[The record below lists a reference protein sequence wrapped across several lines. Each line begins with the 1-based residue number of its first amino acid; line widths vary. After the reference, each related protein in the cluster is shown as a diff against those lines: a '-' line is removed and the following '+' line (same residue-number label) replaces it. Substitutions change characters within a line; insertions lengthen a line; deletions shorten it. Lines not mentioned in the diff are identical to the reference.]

1 MEQQKFFKKI
11 MWMLAVVFVIG
22 IAPCGLEAKAS
33 VVDSGTCGAVG
44 NEENVAWTF
53 DSDGVLTVSGQ
64 GAINDY
70 VIYGNNEPPWYQY
83 KRKINKIVIGEG
95 ITCIGNCAF
104 NDLQETELVLPTSS
118 LKEIGTSAFYEN
130 KLLRE
135 LHLPDTV
142 TKLGSH
148 SFYGCWSL
156 SEVEIPGSIK
166 EIPTFAFVCTGIKN
180 FIAHEGVSSIRDYF
194 VSSGVERIHLPSTLT
209 QIEDMQYLN
218 ELSVICGKFE
228 AAQRYAFS
236 NDIPYLDMLKKYD
249 ISSAEMVLSEVIP
262 FDTIDGAWH
271 CTGREIRPEFKVK
284 YILDGIQIYLKEG
297 KEYQISYSNNIEPG
311 TATVTMTGIGCFTG
325 KKFVNFDIYEQISE
339 CDINLSNASV
349 QYDGTEKKPAVEVA
363 YQGKELKEGTDYT
376 LSYAN
381 NIEEGTARIIIIG
394 KNGYKGTKVVTYQI
408 YKKSI
413 EQCDVN
419 LAYTSVQADGTEKK
433 PAVTVKDEMG
443 NPLQENVDYTLE
455 YQDTVYPGQATVKV
469 SGKNLYKGTKSVPYQ
484 IEGIS
489 IEDAEFALNETI
501 FTYDG
506 SAKRP
511 SVSVTLDGKALILET
526 DYQVSY
532 KDNVNEGTAYAII
545 QGNGIYTGAV
555 SMSFTILPYSAGK
568 ESVYS
573 QGDTFLS
580 GNFVYEVMDDEELEV
595 EVSSASKKNLTK
607 AVIPA
612 TIKCEGITYKVTS
625 IGQKAFYKN
634 TKIKSVEVGNNVTSI
649 ENYAFYGCK
658 NMTSLKLG
666 KKVEVIG
673 SSAFRKCTKLTAVTL
688 PKSMEELGKNA
699 FYGCSK
705 LKTITINAN
714 SVIDIEEGAIKGISN
729 KAVIKV
735 PKKHYKK
742 YQKKLTGRTGYKK
755 KTMKLKKK

>member
-1 MEQQKFFKKI
+1 MEKQKFLQKI
-11 MWMLAVVFVIG
+11 MWMLAVVFVVG
-22 IAPCGLEAKAS
+22 IVPCGLEAKAS

-44 NEENVAWTF
+44 NEENVIWKY

-64 GAINDY
+64 GVMMDCEADAQ
-70 VIYGNNEPPWYQY
+70 PWVKY
-83 KRKINKIVIGEG
+83 KNTTNRIVIGEG
-95 ITCIGNCAF
+95 ITCIGRYAF
-104 NDLQETELVLPTSS
+104 SKFKETELELPKYS
-118 LKEIGTSAFYEN
+118 LKVIKSDAFCEN

-135 LHLPDTV
+135 LHLPETV
-142 TKLGSH
+142 TELGYS
-148 SFYGCWSL
+148 SFSQCESL
-156 SEVEIPGSIK
+156 LEVEIPGSVKI
-166 EIPTFAFVCTGIKN
+166 IPGFAFSNCFGLKN
-180 FIAHEGVSSIRDYF
+180 FIVHEGVISTETSF
-194 VSSGVERIHLPSTLT
+194 VSGWNGTERIYLPGTLKT
-209 QIEDMQYLN
+209 MEGDMGLLHDMFMPN
-218 ELSVICGKFE
+218 LVICGKSD
-228 AAQRYAFS
+228 AAQKFAFA
-236 NDIPYLDMLKKYD
+236 NDIPYLDLLRKHD
-249 ISSAEMVLSEVIP
+249 IGSADIEIKSQ
-262 FDTIDGAWH
+262 WSY
-271 CTGREIRPEFKVK
+271 TGNEIRPEITVK
-284 YILDGIQIYLKEG
+284 YTLDTGKQIVLQEG
-297 KEYQISYSNNIEPG
+297 REYQVSYTNNTGIG
-311 TATVTMTGIGCFTG
+311 TATAIVTGIDYFSG
-325 KKFVNFDIYEQISE
+325 KKSVNYDIYMPM
-339 CDINLSNASV
+339 DNANIKAEV
-349 QYDGTEKKPAVEVA
+349 ENRYMKYDGTEKKPKVKVTC
-363 YQGKELKEGTDYT
+363 GGNVLKEGIDYSVT
-376 LSYAN
+376 YYN
-381 NIEEGTARIIIIG
+381 NVNPGIAKATVTGL
-394 KNGYKGTKVVTYQI
+394 NFYKGSK
-408 YKKSI
+408 
-413 EQCDVN
+413 DV
-419 LAYTSVQADGTEKK
+419 LFEIS
-433 PAVTVKDEMG
+433 
-443 NPLQENVDYTLE
+443 
-455 YQDTVYPGQATVKV
+455 
-469 SGKNLYKGTKSVPYQ
+469 
-484 IEGIS
+484 GIS
-489 IEDAEFALNETI
+489 INDADITLNETI

-506 SAKRP
+506 SPKKP
-511 SVSVTLDGKALILET
+511 SVEVKYNGIPLRQGI
-526 DYQVSY
+526 DYAVSY
-532 KDNVNEGTAYAII
+532 TNNVDAGTGYAII
-545 QGNGIYTGAV
+545 EGTGIYAGAV

-705 LKTITINAN
+705 LKIITINAN

>member
-1 MEQQKFFKKI
+1 MKKHRFYIKI
-11 MWMLAVVFVIG
+11 MCILAVVFVVG
-22 IAPCGLEAKAS
+22 IVPCGLEAKAS

-44 NEENVAWTF
+44 NEENVIWKY

-64 GAINDY
+64 GAMMDC
-70 VIYGNNEPPWYQY
+70 EADAQPWVKY
-83 KRKINKIVIGEG
+83 KNTTNRIVIGEG
-95 ITCIGNCAF
+95 ITCIGRNAF
-104 NDLQETELVLPTSS
+104 SKFKETELELPKYS
-118 LKEIGTSAFYEN
+118 LKEIKSDAFYEN
-130 KLLRE
+130 KLLKE
-135 LHLPDTV
+135 LHLPETV
-142 TKLGSH
+142 TELGYS
-148 SFYGCWSL
+148 SFWQCESL

-166 EIPTFAFVCTGIKN
+166 KISGWAFSCCFGVKN
-180 FIAHEGVSSIRDYF
+180 FIVHEGV
-194 VSSGVERIHLPSTLT
+194 VSTEDSFFWGGNNTERIYLPETLAQT
-209 QIEDMQYLN
+209 EGKFDITFMPNL
-218 ELSVICGKFE
+218 VICGKSD
-228 AAQRYAFS
+228 AAQKFAFA
-236 NDIPYLDMLKKYD
+236 NDIPYLDLIRKHDIGNADIEIKGEWNFIGGSGFYTESEWPYTGNEVRPNITVKYTLD
-249 ISSAEMVLSEVIP
+249 TGKEIVLQE
-262 FDTIDGAWH
+262 
-271 CTGREIRPEFKVK
+271 GREYQVS
-284 YILDGIQIYLKEG
+284 YTNNNGIG
-297 KEYQISYSNNIEPG
+297 TA
-311 TATVTMTGIGCFTG
+311 TATVTGMDYFSG
-325 KKFVNFDIYEQISE
+325 KKSVNYDIYMPM
-339 CDINLSNASV
+339 DNANIKAEV
-349 QYDGTEKKPAVEVA
+349 ENRYMKYDGTEKKPKVKVTC
-363 YQGKELKEGTDYT
+363 GGNVLKEGIDYSIT
-376 LSYAN
+376 YYN
-381 NIEEGTARIIIIG
+381 NVNPGTAKATVTG
-394 KNGYKGTKVVTYQI
+394 LNFYKGSK
-408 YKKSI
+408 
-413 EQCDVN
+413 DV
-419 LAYTSVQADGTEKK
+419 LFEIA
-433 PAVTVKDEMG
+433 
-443 NPLQENVDYTLE
+443 
-455 YQDTVYPGQATVKV
+455 
-469 SGKNLYKGTKSVPYQ
+469 
-484 IEGIS
+484 GIS
-489 IEDAEFALNETI
+489 INDADITLNETI

-506 SAKRP
+506 SPKKP
-511 SVSVTLDGKALILET
+511 SVEVKYNGIPLRQGI
-526 DYQVSY
+526 DYAVSY
-532 KDNVNEGTAYAII
+532 TNNVDAGTGYAII
-545 QGNGIYTGAV
+545 EGTGIYTGAV

-595 EVSSASKKNLTK
+595 EVSSTSKKNLTK